1 MSALCRTCCQ
11 EAEHAKMLFHKER
24 SYVLHNILKLTGIWL
39 SEKPGVPSRICL
51 TCLLDLHKAMAFR
64 ERCIKANES
73 WSEQKDTQAD
83 LEPQL
88 KDDIDQV
95 GIRVQ
100 LVPLNSLH
108 KPKMAVLRKISPQRS
123 RNPDE
128 TPSDPIERPLNFCS
142 GSKLSFVSLVDPL
155 HCEASIQVKKP
166 LTAVLEK
173 KAQELTRELGEAL
186 PKTQGN
192 LVHFF
197 SDPEVPSVKV
207 VEPLGRE
214 DIIQLTKQ
222 KISVR
227 KISSK
232 RTKSIGNLSNGFSGT
247 EVPSIDI
254 QVKIEPSSTSQEQK
268 EIMSARIPQPSN
280 SKLYKTRF
288 KITDNC
294 IYHWAS
300 PVSPSVEL
308 DPLRCE
314 DNIQVMNEPL
324 LSDDEPVESVNQEI
338 MKEEPGIQ
346 HDVEVKSTNEQII
359 DVRPSSNNKT
369 KRTIRKKSKEEK
381 YAARKRWAAVQ
392 RALAKEQR
400 PYFCDQCGKTFSE
413 QGNFNLHLKRHK
425 GVREFQCKECDRRF
439 FSQHLLS
446 LHVRIKHRGEK
457 PYKCKYCGQ
466 RFHNCLRRLDHERN
480 HKECPDHRPY
490 VCPICN
496 KAFKKNRMLK
506 FHGVVHTGEQPYQC
520 EICKTHFNR
529 MSSLRTHFKS
539 KQHRLRVE
547 KQEKTKTLDDGDET
561 LP

>member
-1 MSALCRTCCQ
+1 MSELCRTCGQ

-73 WSEQKDTQAD
+73 WSEQKDPHAD
-83 LEPQL
+83 LDPPL
-88 KDDIDQV
+88 KDDVDQE

-123 RNPDE
+123 RIPDD
-128 TPSDPIERPLNFCS
+128 TPCDPIERP
-142 GSKLSFVSLVDPL
+142 
-155 HCEASIQVKKP
+155 
-166 LTAVLEK
+166 
-173 KAQELTRELGEAL
+173 QELRRILGETL

-197 SDPEVPSVKV
+197 CDPVVPSVKV

-214 DIIQLTKQ
+214 DIIQLTKK

-227 KISSK
+227 KISPQ
-232 RTKSIGNLSNGFSGT
+232 RTKSIGNISNFFSGP
-247 EVPSIDI
+247 EVPSMDILDSVRSEDII

-280 SKLYKTRF
+280 RKLYRTRF
-288 KITDNC
+288 KIIDNC
-294 IYHWAS
+294 IYHLAS
-300 PVSPSVEL
+300 PESPSVEL

-314 DNIQVMNEPL
+314 DNILVMNEPL
-324 LSDDEPVESVNQEI
+324 LSDDEPEEPVNQEI

-369 KRTIRKKSKEEK
+369 KRTIRKKTKEEN
-381 YAARKRWAAVQ
+381 YAARKKWAAVQ

-425 GVREFQCKECDRRF
+425 GVREFQCKECDRKF

-480 HKECPDHRPY
+480 HKESPDHRPY

-496 KAFKKNRMLK
+496 KAFKKSRMLK

-520 EICKTHFNR
+520 EICQTHFNR
-529 MSSLRTHFKS
+529 KSSLRTHFKS
-539 KQHRLRVE
+539 NQHRLRVE
-547 KQEKTKTLDDGDET
+547 KQEKAKTLDDGDET
-561 LP
+561 LPEDE